1 MTTRCIMYTLN
12 HVISIEFFGYELQ
25 ISLSQNVHPMRS
37 KERQLYSQAT
47 ADRDYIF

>member
-12 HVISIEFFGYELQ
+12 HVINHVIGSKLQ
-25 ISLSQNVHPMRS
+25 ISLSQNVHPLRS

-47 ADRDYIF
+47 ADRDYVL